1 MRDRRLHADA
11 NQTIGIIH
19 RFPGMDGELTAA
31 VVGVAVISDVEFGT
45 MVHQS
50 LNCVKQR
57 MLAANRNNRFIALV
71 SRTEILCMAQNNGIF
86 QFDYP
91 ADCGV
96 PCEVVVDR
104 GNGRVLHMLR
114 CGEMRLAQAEV
125 NHLNT

>member
-1 MRDRRLHADA
+1 
-11 NQTIGIIH
+11 
-19 RFPGMDGELTAA
+19 
-31 VVGVAVISDVEFGT
+31 

-114 CGEMRLAQAEV
+114 CVEVRLAEAQINHV
-125 NHLNT
+125 NAGLAQLVGFSDYGHGGRDFNPIDAFGNF